1 MAKEAARNEGIL
13 RLIVINLWGGPGC
26 GKSTTASG
34 LFSLMKMR
42 GHKVELVTEYAKEL
56 TYDSNWAMLDKQEL
70 IFPEQ
75 YRRQQRLLGQV
86 DYVITDSPLP
96 LNIVYAR
103 TDLKTDYK
111 FWNMV
116 VDGFNEFNNFNI
128 LLKRVKP
135 YSHYGRKETDI
146 QAINIDKECED
157 LLTYINEPYKQVRG
171 DEDSP
176 VIIYNMLFN
185 NYEIQLNENHF

>member
-111 FWNMV
+111 FWNIV
-116 VDGFNEFNNFNI
+116 ISGFNEFNNFNI

>member
-157 LLTYINEPYKQVRG
+157 LLTDINEPYKQVRG